1 MLLARP
7 AKIAPHEH
15 HAALPYREI
24 GGFMS
29 DLRGR
34 DSTSARCLEF
44 LILAAARTGEVIG
57 AQWGEFDLTAKV
69 WTVPA
74 NRMKGNR
81 EHRVPLSNRAVEIVQ
96 LMQSR
101 YENDFVFAGRSGGLS
116 NMSLLAM
123 LRQMGRSVTAHGFRS
138 TFRTWAAEQTSFSN
152 PGYNLNR
159 CVIITEDE
167 HDRGYTMETV
177 NDVVFVLPNAG
188 RVDLTK
194 PNLLKSAKLLMAC
207 TPNGI

>member
-44 LILAAARTGEVIG
+44 LILTAARTGEVIG
-57 AQWGEFDLTAKV
+57 AQWSEFDLAAKI

-74 NRMKGNR
+74 SRMKGNR
-81 EHRVPLSNRAVEIVQ
+81 EHRVPLSNRAAEIVRF
-96 LMQSR
+96 MQSR
-101 YENDFVFAGRSGGLS
+101 SENDFVFAGRSGGLS

-152 PGYNLNR
+152 EVCEAALAH
-159 CVIITEDE
+159 VIGDKVEAAYQ
-167 HDRGYTMETV
+167 RGDLFEKRRRLMEAWAA
-177 NDVVFVLPNAG
+177 FCS
-188 RVDLTK
+188 K
-194 PNLLKSAKLLMAC
+194 PSQSRGNVTALRGA
-207 TPNGI
+207 